1 MGCDQG
7 KMRTYMGVTEQQ
19 NEIVFNV
26 PRPDIEDYQVH
37 LRYRL
42 IDEETGYRNNW
53 KKLSP

>member
-1 MGCDQG
+1 MGARNTD
-7 KMRTYMGVTEQQ
+7 

-42 IDEETGYRNNW
+42 IDEITGYRNNLVR
-53 KKLSP
+53 LSK